1 MLYVRPDFYDDF
13 HCLAAA
19 CRHSCCVGWE
29 IDVDG
34 DSLKY
39 YRSIPGALGEE
50 LRRQIALEPSPHFR
64 LGEDERCP
72 FLRPDGLC
80 RLIVQLGEDSLC
92 DICALH
98 PRFFNDYPGRTEVGL
113 GLCCEEAARLLTE
126 GEGPLR
132 FLTES
137 DGEGDETPTPLLK
150 LREKIFV
157 LLADDAQSLTTRMDS
172 ALGLLGQRLPDFDGE
187 ATAAFFLT
195 LERMDGRGLDGAA
208 EKARAS
214 AQTGTAPEPDALRPP
229 RRLFGLPPLCVGR
242 IGDGGGKTP
251 AILLSRGAPG
261 LRPGAV
267 QPRRPA
273 PFLRRD
279 RILGRERRKDLRVAC
294 KVNTRFYN
302 SVTKL
307 DCSLKQLFSMISLQ
321 ARDNV
326 SSKCSQ

>member
-157 LLADDAQSLTTRMDS
+157 LLADDAQSLTTRMDK
-172 ALGLLGQRLPDFDGE
+172 ALGLMGQDLPAFDGE
-187 ATAAFFLT
+187 DTAAFFLT
-195 LERMDGRGLDGAA
+195 LERMDEAWTALLKKLEPAPKLEPRLSRTRYARLAA
-208 EKARAS
+208 YLVYRHFAA
-214 AQTGTAPEPDALRPP
+214 AQTETEAARRLQFCFHAARLVCALEPYSPDALR
-229 RRLFGLPPLCVGR
+229 
-242 IGDGGGKTP
+242 
-251 AILLSRGAPG
+251 
-261 LRPGAV
+261 
-267 QPRRPA
+267 
-273 PFLRRD
+273 
-279 RILGRERRKDLRVAC
+279 
-294 KVNTRFYN
+294 
-302 SVTKL
+302 
-307 DCSLKQLFSMISLQ
+307 LFSAEIEYS
-321 ARDNV
+321 DENV
-326 SSKCSQ
+326 EKICAWLAN

>member
-187 ATAAFFLT
+187 AN
-195 LERMDGRGLDGAA
+195 GRGLDGAA

-229 RRLFGLPPLCVGR
+229 RRLSGLPAFRFGPVG
-242 IGDGGGKTP
+242 GGGGKAP
-251 AILLSRGAPG
+251 AILLSRCAPG

-273 PFLRRD
+273 AFLRRD
-279 RILGRERRKDLRVAC
+279 RILGRERGEDLYMAC
-294 KVNTRFYN
+294 KLNTKFYN

-307 DCSLKQLFSMISLQ
+307 DCSLKHLFSMISLQ